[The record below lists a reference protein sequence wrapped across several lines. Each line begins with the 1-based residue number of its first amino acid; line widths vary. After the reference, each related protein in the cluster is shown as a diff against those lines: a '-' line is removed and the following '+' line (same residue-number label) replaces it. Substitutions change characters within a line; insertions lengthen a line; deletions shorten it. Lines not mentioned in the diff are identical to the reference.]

1 MSSRRSGSMP
11 EKSRGAGAPVWRAGR
26 GGEHLLPEPLL
37 LLLLLLSGGE
47 HQACPPLLPL
57 LLPLLP
63 QGVMEASLL
72 LLLQRKTPGDSACT
86 KLLSLQRVHCIMCS
100 LQSVQVYPPSSLYHC
115 IMCIMYYLCRACT
128 LPPLCRGFTHST
140 QP

>member
-1 MSSRRSGSMP
+1 MP

-86 KLLSLQRVHCIMCS
+86 KLTLSAKGSLYYVFDVLSLQKH
-100 LQSVQVYPPSSLYHC
+100 PPSAKDSLY
-115 IMCIMYYLCRACT
+115 YVFAAEGSL
-128 LPPLCRGFTHST
+128 T
-140 QP
+140 QPNHETIEDCDS